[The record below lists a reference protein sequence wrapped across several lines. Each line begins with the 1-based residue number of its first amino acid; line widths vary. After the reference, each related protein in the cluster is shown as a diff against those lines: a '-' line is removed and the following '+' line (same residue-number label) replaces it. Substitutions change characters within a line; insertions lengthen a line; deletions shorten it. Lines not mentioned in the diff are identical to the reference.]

1 MEPFFC
7 VLSMKCLLKCPYS
20 KKPVLSQKMPGCAP
34 VTLILTFHPNFH
46 PNSLV
51 FAFLLIH
58 RKLINDNISLPS
70 KHSSWWRRL
79 FKTNMFALVLRRQ
92 KTPLRHLQDVLV
104 KTNILVLDIPSS
116 RRLQD
121 FFKTSSSC
129 PGDVLP
135 RCLQDIFKTSW
146 KTSPRHL
153 QDVFKTFSRKLFLL
167 TRLWKA
173 FNTFLSLSFPKTIIY
188 RGIWSGNT
196 NSDKFMV
203 SVQNLQER

>member
-51 FAFLLIH
+51 FAFLRIH

-92 KTPLRHLQDVLV
+92 KTPLRRLQDVLV
-104 KTNILVLDIPSS
+104 KTNIFVLDI
-116 RRLQD
+116 R
-121 FFKTSSSC
+121 
-129 PGDVLP
+129 
-135 RCLQDIFKTSW
+135 
-146 KTSPRHL
+146 L
-153 QDVFKTFSRKLFLL
+153 QDVFKTFSRRLQVVLKTSCQEVFKTSSRRLEKRLQDIFKTFSRRIIKL
-167 TRLWKA
+167 
-173 FNTFLSLSFPKTIIY
+173 NCSC
-188 RGIWSGNT
+188 
-196 NSDKFMV
+196 
-203 SVQNLQER
+203 